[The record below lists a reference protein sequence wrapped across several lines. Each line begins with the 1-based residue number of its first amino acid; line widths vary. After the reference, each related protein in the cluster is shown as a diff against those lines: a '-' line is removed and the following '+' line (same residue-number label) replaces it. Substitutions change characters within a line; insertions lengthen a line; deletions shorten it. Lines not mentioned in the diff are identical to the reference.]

1 MVLQLV
7 TPKAAALLAR
17 VDMLVKVVSA
27 VKASLTLSKVG
38 NDLVYLMVT
47 P

>member
-7 TPKAAALLAR
+7 TSKAPLLAR
-17 VDMLVKVVSA
+17 VDMLVKVVSP
-27 VKASLTLSKVG
+27 VKASLLTLSKVG